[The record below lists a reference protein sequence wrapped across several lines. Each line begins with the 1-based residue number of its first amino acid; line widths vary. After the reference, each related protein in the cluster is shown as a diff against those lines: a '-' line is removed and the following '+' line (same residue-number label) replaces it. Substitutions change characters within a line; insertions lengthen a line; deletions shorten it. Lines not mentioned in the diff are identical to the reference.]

1 MEIKWK
7 GKDKE
12 WLQRET
18 TKTTESRVF
27 NNHAE
32 PLLDNVGN
40 GRKIQRKKERMKQRK
55 KEKKKKRKKEKM

>member
-40 GRKIQRKKERMKQRK
+40 GRKIQRKKERKNEAKKERK
-55 KEKKKKRKKEKM
+55 EEKKKE